1 MKKIKKQTIKKKRKT
16 SLIPFLRLRLQVYDK
31 EAILL
36 FEKAL
41 YDFFLDMVKK
51 GHSMDSSSINLPMTK
66 KKITVL
72 RSPHV
77 NKKAKDQFEIRL
89 YNKIYAISIFL
100 KKKNTPEESL
110 EFLILLKNLTDF
122 FSRYSK
128 TAKKVSFKI
137 FVESGGEFKKII
149 S

>member
-31 EAILL
+31 EDILL

-41 YDFFLDMVKK
+41 SDFFLDMVKK

-137 FVESGGEFKKII
+137 FVESGSEFKKII

>member
-1 MKKIKKQTIKKKRKT
+1 MKKIKKQTIKKNP
-16 SLIPFLRLRLQVYDK
+16 LVPFLRLRLQVYDK
-31 EAILL
+31 KDILL

-41 YDFFLDMVKK
+41 SDFFLDMVKK
-51 GHSMDSSSINLPMTK
+51 GHYMDMGSSSINLPMTK

-100 KKKNTPEESL
+100 KKKNTSKDSL
-110 EFLILLKNLTDF
+110 EFLILLRNLTDF

-137 FVESGGEFKKII
+137 FVESGSEFKKII
-149 S
+149 L